1 MNCRMLQRED
11 FYTEL
16 QTAKLLFLA
25 NSKMES
31 LVVSGAVLREMA
43 ACEDV
48 NEMMLM
54 QLPKFWSVTYN
65 QDKSTVTS
73 FCF

>member
-11 FYTEL
+11 FCTEL

-54 QLPKFWSVTYN
+54 QLPKF
-65 QDKSTVTS
+65 
-73 FCF
+73 